1 MEPESN
7 REATSPTPEWP
18 PQATPVL
25 ADLQFDL
32 DREQI
37 TTPLQPSLPQ
47 QDKQLAQQLA
57 QQREQ
62 QLEEQ
67 LSQVRAELA
76 AMESLMEEVSEIFEL
91 KYQQRLQ
98 PILEANNNLRQ
109 QLDQLHRQLQQLQP
123 RHHQAQPY
131 QPQPPQQAGS
141 QPLLPQLERP
151 RRQGRQLQ
159 PARSTAARPYG
170 TNTKTAIINITNA
183 NGENPSTINS
193 NNINQGV
200 AIAGWPQRIGLTRSL
215 RLRSLAAALLH
226 ALGWRRRAEN
236 SAAPPGR
243 GPDLSQG
250 HGIVGP

>member
-25 ADLQFDL
+25 ADLQSDL

-37 TTPLQPSLPQ
+37 TTPLQPSLPH
-47 QDKQLAQQLA
+47 QDKQLAQQ
-57 QQREQ
+57 QEQ
-62 QLEEQ
+62 QLKQQ

-98 PILEANNNLRQ
+98 PILAENNNLRQ

-123 RHHQAQPY
+123 RHQQAQPY

-159 PARSTAARPYG
+159 PARSTAARADA
-170 TNTKTAIINITNA
+170 TNTKTAMINIVNA
-183 NGENPSTINS
+183 KGDNSSAINS
-193 NNINQGV
+193 NNRNQGI
-200 AIAGWPQRIGLTRSL
+200 AIPGWPQRIGLTRSL
-215 RLRSLAAALLH
+215 RIRSLAAALLQ
-226 ALGWRRRAEN
+226 AIGWRRRVEN
-236 SAAPPGR
+236 SAAAPGPR
-243 GPDLSQG
+243 P
-250 HGIVGP
+250 

>member
-25 ADLQFDL
+25 ADIQFDL

-37 TTPLQPSLPQ
+37 TTPLQPSLPH
-47 QDKQLAQQLA
+47 QDKQLA

-62 QLEEQ
+62 QLERQ

-98 PILEANNNLRQ
+98 PILEENNNLRQ

-123 RHHQAQPY
+123 RHQQAQQY
-131 QPQPPQQAGS
+131 QPQPPQQAGG

-151 RRQGRQLQ
+151 RRQQRQLQ
-159 PARSTAARPYG
+159 PARSTASRPYE
-170 TNTKTAIINITNA
+170 TNTKTAIINVIDA
-183 NGENPSTINS
+183 NGENPSRISSS
-193 NNINQGV
+193 NRNQGI
-200 AIAGWPQRIGLTRSL
+200 AIAGWPRRTGLRRSL

-226 ALGWRRRAEN
+226 ALGWRRADN
-236 SAAPPGR
+236 SAASPGPR
-243 GPDLSQG
+243 P
-250 HGIVGP
+250 

>member
-37 TTPLQPSLPQ
+37 TIPLQPSLPH
-47 QDKQLAQQLA
+47 QDKQLAQQ
-57 QQREQ
+57 QEQ
-62 QLEEQ
+62 QLKQQ

-98 PILEANNNLRQ
+98 PILAENNNLRQ

-123 RHHQAQPY
+123 RHQQAQQY
-131 QPQPPQQAGS
+131 QPQPPQQVGN

-151 RRQGRQLQ
+151 RRQRRQLK
-159 PARSTAARPYG
+159 PARSTAVRTDAS
-170 TNTKTAIINITNA
+170 NTKTAIINIANA
-183 NGENPSTINS
+183 KGDDSSAINS
-193 NNINQGV
+193 NNRNQGIV
-200 AIAGWPQRIGLTRSL
+200 IPGWPQRIELARSL

-226 ALGWRRRAEN
+226 HALGWRRRVEN
-236 SAAPPGR
+236 SVAAPSPR
-243 GPDLSQG
+243 P
-250 HGIVGP
+250 

>member
-62 QLEEQ
+62 QL
-67 LSQVRAELA
+67 SQVRAELA
-76 AMESLMEEVSEIFEL
+76 AMEGLMEEVSEIFEL

-98 PILEANNNLRQ
+98 PILAENNILRQ

-123 RHHQAQPY
+123 RHQQAQPY
-131 QPQPPQQAGS
+131 QPQPTQQAGS

-151 RRQGRQLQ
+151 RRQRRQLQ
-159 PARSTAARPYG
+159 PARSTAVRTDT

-193 NNINQGV
+193 NNINQGI
-200 AIAGWPQRIGLTRSL
+200 AIPGWPQRIGLTRSL

>member
-18 PQATPVL
+18 AQATPVL

-37 TTPLQPSLPQ
+37 TTPLQPSLPH
-47 QDKQLAQQLA
+47 QDQQLAQQLA

-62 QLEEQ
+62 QLEQQ

-76 AMESLMEEVSEIFEL
+76 AMEGLMQEVSEIFEL

-98 PILEANNNLRQ
+98 HILAANNNLRQ

-123 RHHQAQPY
+123 RHQQAQPY
-131 QPQPPQQAGS
+131 QLQPPQQAGN
-141 QPLLPQLERP
+141 QPLLTQLERP
-151 RRQGRQLQ
+151 RRQRRQLK
-159 PARSTAARPYG
+159 PARSTAARTDA
-170 TNTKTAIINITNA
+170 TNTKTAIINIANA
-183 NGENPSTINS
+183 KGDNSSAINS
-193 NNINQGV
+193 NNRNQV
-200 AIAGWPQRIGLTRSL
+200 IAIPGWPQRIGLTRNL

-226 ALGWRRRAEN
+226 ALGWRRRVEN
-236 SAAPPGR
+236 SAAAPGPR
-243 GPDLSQG
+243 P
-250 HGIVGP
+250 